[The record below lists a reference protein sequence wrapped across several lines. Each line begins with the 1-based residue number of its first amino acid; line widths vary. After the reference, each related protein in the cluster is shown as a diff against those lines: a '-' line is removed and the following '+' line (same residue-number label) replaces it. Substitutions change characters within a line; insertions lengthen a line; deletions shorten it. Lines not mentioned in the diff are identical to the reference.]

1 MQKQIQK
8 IFFDFEVIAFELVLL
23 NTRLYWERTR
33 VIGYEY
39 INKMSQDYRY
49 N

>member
-1 MQKQIQK
+1 MQKEIQK
-8 IFFDFEVIAFELVLL
+8 IFSDFEVIAFELVLL

>member
-23 NTRLYWERTR
+23 NTRLYLERTL
-33 VIGYEY
+33 VIGCEY
-39 INKMSQDYRY
+39 INKMSRDYRY

>member
-1 MQKQIQK
+1 MQKEIQK
-8 IFFDFEVIAFELVLL
+8 IYCDFEVIAFELVLL
-23 NTRLYWERTR
+23 NSRLYWERTR

>member
-1 MQKQIQK
+1 M
-8 IFFDFEVIAFELVLL
+8 FSDFEVIAFELVLL

>member
-1 MQKQIQK
+1 MQKEIQK
-8 IFFDFEVIAFELVLL
+8 MFSDFEVIAFELVLL
-23 NTRLYWERTR
+23 NTRLYWERTL
-33 VIGYEY
+33 VIGCEY

>member
-8 IFFDFEVIAFELVLL
+8 IFCDFEVIAFELVLL

>member
-1 MQKQIQK
+1 MQKEIQK
-8 IFFDFEVIAFELVLL
+8 MFSDFEVIAFELVLL

>member
-23 NTRLYWERTR
+23 NTRLYWEGTL
-33 VIGYEY
+33 VIVCEY
-39 INKMSQDYRY
+39 INKMSRDYRY